1 MLWAIYH
8 IEHILTINN
17 LEEIKEEDLFETINQ
32 QTASVQP
39 KQIVPIYKIREV
51 CALFN
56 YRLDY
61 IFTFLQQHSLETI
74 NLRPLFIEKYKNYT
88 Q

>member
-1 MLWAIYH
+1 MH
-8 IEHILTINN
+8 
-17 LEEIKEEDLFETINQ
+17 
-32 QTASVQP
+32 
-39 KQIVPIYKIREV
+39 KIREV
-51 CALFN
+51 CVLFN